1 MALAPKKDTAVR
13 ILLLCSEF
21 EGLIKTGG
29 LADACKGIASS
40 LQAAGH
46 QVTVILPR
54 YSNLY
59 SRPTGDWQSVF
70 FSLGG
75 QQYGCA
81 VRQLKFAGIDIRLVE
96 HDEFFHRE
104 RPYDDGSYGYADNPL
119 RFAFFCKAALEWS
132 RQYLPDVQL
141 IHGHDWQT
149 AVTAAYLQQHYA
161 ADLVLAKVP
170 FVFTIH
176 NGAYQL
182 TCDKSWFAKLD
193 LAAHDDHFLNML
205 EQGIRYASKVSTV
218 SKGYRDELLS
228 EPAANGLAT
237 LYQRRATDF
246 VGILNGCDYQQW
258 DPATDLS
265 LVRNYQVA
273 DLSGKAACK
282 AYIRHRFN
290 LPELAVPLFVAV
302 SRITGQKGYDYLIP
316 ALRRWLASSTAQVF
330 MVGSGELQYCRQ
342 LYQLQDDYPEQFR
355 FFEGFDETLA
365 HQTEAAGDFFLMPS
379 LFEPCGLNQLY
390 SLKYGTVPLVRLTGG
405 LRDTV
410 KPWPMADA
418 TGIGFTDISIEALLA
433 ALQQAEQL
441 YQQAEI
447 YRAVQQRGMLQN
459 FSWEAA
465 VAEYL
470 ALYQQALK

>member
-1 MALAPKKDTAVR
+1 MR

-29 LADACKGIASS
+29 LADACKGIASN

-46 QVTVILPR
+46 QVTVMLPR
-54 YSNLY
+54 YTNLY
-59 SRPTGDWQSVF
+59 SRPTSEWQSVF
-70 FSLGG
+70 VNLGG
-75 QQYGCA
+75 TQYGCA
-81 VRQLKFAGIDIRLVE
+81 VRQLKFAGIDVRLVE
-96 HDEFFHRE
+96 HDDFFHRE

-119 RFAFFCKAALEWS
+119 RFAFFCKVALEWC
-132 RQYLPDVQL
+132 RQYMPDVEL

-149 AVTAAYLQQHYA
+149 AVAAAYLKQHYA
-161 ADLVLAKVP
+161 ADPVLGKVP
-170 FVFTIH
+170 YIFTVH

-182 TCDKSWFAKLD
+182 TCDKGWFSKLD
-193 LAAHDDHFLNML
+193 LAAGDDHFLNML
-205 EQGIRYASKVSTV
+205 EQGVRHASKVSTV

-237 LYQRRATDF
+237 LYQQRAADF

-258 DPATDLS
+258 DPATDLA
-265 LVRNYQVA
+265 LVQNYSQA
-273 DLSGKAACK
+273 DLTGKAACK
-282 AYIRHRFN
+282 AYLRHRFH
-290 LPELAVPLFVAV
+290 LADCTAPLFVAV
-302 SRITGQKGYDYLIP
+302 SRITGQKGFDYLIP
-316 ALRRWLASSTAQVF
+316 ALRRWLPTTAAQVF
-330 MVGSGELQYCRQ
+330 MVGTGELEYCRQ

-410 KPWPMADA
+410 TPWPAPDA
-418 TGIGFTDISIEALLA
+418 TGIGFSEVAIDALL
-433 ALQQAEQL
+433 LGLEQAEQL
-441 YQQAEI
+441 YTQAKE
-447 YRAVQQRGMLQN
+447 YKQVQQRGMQQN
-459 FSWEAA
+459 FSWQAA
-465 VAEYL
+465 VTDYL

>member
-1 MALAPKKDTAVR
+1 MR

-29 LADACKGIASS
+29 LADACKGIACS
-40 LQAAGH
+40 LLAAGH
-46 QVTVILPR
+46 EVTVVLPR

-59 SRPTGDWQSVF
+59 SRPTGDWQSVY

-75 QQYGCA
+75 EQYGCA
-81 VRQLKFAGIDIRLVE
+81 VRQLKFAGLDVRLIE
-96 HDEFFHRE
+96 HDDFFRRQ

-132 RQYLPDVQL
+132 RQYLPDVQV

-149 AVTAAYLQQHYA
+149 AVTATYLKQHYA
-161 ADLVLAKVP
+161 ADPILGAVP
-170 FVFTIH
+170 FIFTVH

-182 TCDKSWFAKLD
+182 TCDQSWFAKLD
-193 LAAHDDHFLNML
+193 IAKGNDHFLNML
-205 EQGIRYASKVSTV
+205 EQGVRHASKITTV
-218 SKGYRDELLS
+218 SQGYRQELLS
-228 EPAANGLAT
+228 EPAANGLAS
-237 LYQRRATDF
+237 LYQQRADDF

-258 DPATDLS
+258 DPATDLA
-265 LVRNYQVA
+265 LVKNYQLA
-273 DLSGKAACK
+273 DLSGKQACK

-290 LPELAVPLFVAV
+290 LPDSSAPLFVAV

-316 ALRRWLASSTAQVF
+316 ALRRWLATTPAQVLI
-330 MVGSGELQYCRQ
+330 VGSGELDYCRQ
-342 LYQLQDDYPEQFR
+342 LYQLQDEYPTQFQ
-355 FFEGFDETLA
+355 FYEGFDESLA

-410 KPWPMADA
+410 TPWPDAEA
-418 TGIGFTDISIEALLA
+418 TGIGFSEISIDAMLT

-441 YQQAEI
+441 YARHPDYHAIQ
-447 YRAVQQRGMLQN
+447 RRGMQQN
-459 FSWEAA
+459 FSWDAA
-465 VAEYL
+465 VVDYL
-470 ALYQQALK
+470 QVYQQALKCAAC

>member
-1 MALAPKKDTAVR
+1 MR

-29 LADACKGIASS
+29 LADACKGIASN

-46 QVTVILPR
+46 DVTIMLPR

-59 SRPTGDWQSVF
+59 SRPTGEWQSVF
-70 FSLGG
+70 VTLGG

-81 VRQLKFAGIDIRLVE
+81 VRQLKFAGLDVRLVE
-96 HDEFFHRE
+96 HDDFFHRE

-119 RFAFFCKAALEWS
+119 RFAFFCKVALEWS

-149 AVTAAYLQQHYA
+149 ALTAPYLQQHYA
-161 ADLVLAKVP
+161 DDPVLGKVP
-170 FVFTIH
+170 FIFTIH

-182 TCDKSWFAKLD
+182 TCDNSWFAKLD
-193 LAAHDDHFLNML
+193 IAAQDDHFLNML
-205 EQGIRYASKVSTV
+205 EQGVRAARKIITV
-218 SKGYRDELLS
+218 SQGYRNELLS
-228 EPAANGLAT
+228 EPAANGLAR
-237 LYQRRATDF
+237 LYQQRAADF

-258 DPATDLS
+258 DPATDLA
-265 LVRNYQVA
+265 LVQNYHAA
-273 DLSGKAACK
+273 DLSGKVACK

-290 LPELAVPLFVAV
+290 LADVSAPLFVAV

-316 ALRRWLASSTAQVF
+316 ALRRWLATTAAQVF
-330 MVGSGELQYCRQ
+330 IVGSGELAYCRQ

-355 FFEGFDETLA
+355 FFEGFDESLA

-390 SLKYGTVPLVRLTGG
+390 SLKYGTVPVVRLTGG

-410 KPWPMADA
+410 IPWPEVAA
-418 TGIGFTDISIEALLA
+418 TGIGFTDISIEAMQQALA
-433 ALQQAEQL
+433 QAEQL
-441 YQQAEI
+441 FQNPVAYQQ
-447 YRAVQQRGMLQN
+447 VQHVGMQQN
-459 FSWEAA
+459 FSWQAA
-465 VAEYL
+465 VAEYIRV
-470 ALYQQALK
+470 YEQALN